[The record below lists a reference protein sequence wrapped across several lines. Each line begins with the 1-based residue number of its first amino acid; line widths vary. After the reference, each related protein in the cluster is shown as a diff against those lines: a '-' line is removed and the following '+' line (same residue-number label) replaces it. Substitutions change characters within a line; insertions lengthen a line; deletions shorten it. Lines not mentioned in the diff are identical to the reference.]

1 MATKWRDLGE
11 GTYALL
17 SGSNIGVIQ
26 REGHALVIDVGL
38 DRDAGRRALRAVEGL
53 DASVAA
59 ILITHGHADHFGGA
73 GWLAERTE
81 APVYAPLLEGAFA
94 AHPRLEPLFLYG
106 GAAPIAELEGKFT
119 LARDAAPVTGT
130 LQAGTQVI
138 AGFPLEVIPLPG
150 HAPEQVGVA
159 YGPTLYCG
167 DALFPEETLDRHP
180 ILFCADLDA
189 WLETLERLPHLD
201 YARYVPGHGEA
212 LEDVT
217 LLAEVNAARLRQIR
231 HRVWQAL
238 EAPRTPGEILQKV
251 AHRYGV
257 DFGAPQFLLLA
268 QTTVHAALTSL
279 QRAEEAAVSV
289 EDNRLLWRRT

>member
-1 MATKWRDLGE
+1 MATKWRDLGG

-17 SGSNIGVIQ
+17 SGSNIGVIHS
-26 REGHALVIDVGL
+26 EGRALVVDAGL
-38 DRDAGRRALRAVEGL
+38 DKDAGRRALRAVEGL
-53 DASVAA
+53 DATVAA

-73 GWLAERTE
+73 GWLAERTG
-81 APVYAPLLEGAFA
+81 APVYAPPLEGAFA
-94 AHPRLEPLFLYG
+94 AHPLLEPLFLYS

-119 LARDAAPVTGT
+119 LARDPAPVTGT
-130 LQAGTQVI
+130 LNAGPQVI
-138 AGFPLEVIPLPG
+138 ADFPLEIVPLPG

-159 YGPTLYCG
+159 YGRTLYCG

-189 WLETLERLPHLD
+189 WLETLERLPQLD
-201 YARYVPGHGEA
+201 YERYVPGHGKA
-212 LEDVT
+212 LEDVS

-231 HRVWQAL
+231 HRAWQTL
-238 EAPRTPGEILQKV
+238 EAPRTPEEILQEL
-251 AHRYGV
+251 ARRYDV
-257 DFGAPQFLLLA
+257 QFGAPQFLLLA

-289 EDNRLLWRRT
+289 EDNRLLWRRI